1 MNNKDLMNH
10 AADNIRLLAVS
21 MVEKAKSGHPGGAMG
36 GADFINVLFSEF
48 LVFDPDQPTWEGRDR
63 FYLDPGHM
71 SPMLYS
77 ALALQGKYTI
87 DDLKTFRQW
96 GTVCPGHPERDIIH
110 GIENTSG
117 PLGQGHT
124 YAVGAAIAEKFLE
137 ARLGSTMM
145 QHKIYAYISDGGVQE
160 EISQGAGRI
169 AGLFKLNNLIM
180 FYDANE
186 IQLSTECD
194 VVMRENTR
202 MKYESWG
209 WNVLEINGNDP
220 DEIRAALI
228 LANKEENR
236 PTLIIGH
243 TVMAKGARKEDG
255 SSYERSVKTH
265 GAPLGG
271 GAYENTVK
279 NLGGDLN
286 DPFVVFDDVKELY
299 EKRNAELREIV
310 KERHDAEEEW
320 RKANPEKAEQMK
332 AWFSGD
338 APKVD
343 WSALVQKRD
352 VATRVASANCL
363 GVLAEQVPNMICSSA
378 DLCNSDKTD
387 GFLKKTHELAP
398 DDFTGAFFQAG
409 VSELT
414 MACVCI
420 GMYLH
425 GGVIPACGT
434 FFVFSDYMKP
444 AIRMAALMRVPIKFV
459 WSHDAFRVGEDG
471 PTHEPVEQE
480 AQIRLME
487 KLKNH
492 KGQDSVRVFRPAD
505 ADETTVCWQMANENM
520 DTPTAM
526 ICSRQN
532 VNSLPEGTDYSQVR
546 KGAYIVKDDPNYDV
560 ILLASG
566 SEVSTLLAGAELLN
580 ADGIKTRIVSVPSEG
595 LFRTQSK
602 EYQESVLP
610 KGAKIFGM
618 TAGLPVTL
626 QSLVG
631 VEGMVYGLESFG
643 FSAPYKVLDEK
654 LGFNAENVFKQVKDY
669 LSK

>member
-1 MNNKDLMNH
+1 MNH

-87 DDLKTFRQW
+87 DDLETFRQW
-96 GTVCPGHPERDIIH
+96 GTICPGHPERDIIH

-310 KERHDAEEEW
+310 KERHAAEEEW

-654 LGFNAENVFKQVKDY
+654 LGFNAENVYKQVKDY

>member
-96 GTVCPGHPERDIIH
+96 GTICPGHPERDIIH

-310 KERHDAEEEW
+310 KERHAAEEEW

-363 GVLAEQVPNMICSSA
+363 GVLAEQVPNMVCSSA

-505 ADETTVCWQMANENM
+505 ANETTVCWQMANENM

-654 LGFNAENVFKQVKDY
+654 LGFNAENVYKQVKDY

>member
-1 MNNKDLMNH
+1 MNH

-96 GTVCPGHPERDIIH
+96 GTICPGHPERDIIH

-186 IQLSTECD
+186 IQLSTECH

-286 DPFVVFDDVKELY
+286 DPFVVFDDVRELY

-310 KERHDAEEEW
+310 KERHAAEEEW

-363 GVLAEQVPNMICSSA
+363 GVLAEQVPNMVCSSA

-505 ADETTVCWQMANENM
+505 AEETTVCWQMANENM

>member
-96 GTVCPGHPERDIIH
+96 GTICPGHPERDIIH

-194 VVMRENTR
+194 VVMREYTR

-228 LANKEENR
+228 LANKEEQR

-299 EKRNAELREIV
+299 EKRNAELREVV
-310 KERHDAEEEW
+310 KERHAAETEW
-320 RKANPEKAEQMK
+320 RKANPEKAEQMD
-332 AWFSGD
+332 AWFSGN

-343 WSALVQKRD
+343 WSELVQKRD

-363 GVLAEQVPNMICSSA
+363 GVLAEQVPNMVCSSA

-387 GFLKKTHELAP
+387 GFLKKTHELTP